1 MLNSSGFLSNR
12 RKIVFKKLGNLIKKI
27 KIIIAPQEKWQLLVL
42 FASILL
48 SALFQTLGV
57 VSILPFMNIIMRPE
71 IIETNR
77 WLNWLY
83 NSLGFTSVNSFII
96 FFGILMLLIIIIGN
110 LTSALAT
117 WLKVRFVY
125 RKNHKISSALLKK
138 YLSLPYVYFLT
149 QNTADLSK
157 NILSEVNVLTNGFI
171 LPLIE
176 IVIKSFVAI
185 GILSM
190 LLFTNI
196 YITILSVIIFGGSY
210 ALIYFYFHDKLKTN
224 GAKRLKENKMRF
236 KTAGEALGGIKDIK
250 VMGRED
256 FFYHRY
262 LRHSCE
268 FSNLEAWSSLIGVMP
283 RYFLETIAFGG
294 IVTLVLYFISTTGNA
309 NEVIPVISFFAFA
322 AYRLLPA
329 LQVVFASSTQVRFS
343 QMTVNR
349 IIEDLS
355 EKGGF
360 SEQFL
365 VYEKEPVKPM
375 PFNTSLQLKE
385 VSFNYP
391 NTNEPVIHNISLPI
405 MHNTSVGLVGPTG
418 AGKTTLV
425 DIILG
430 LLTPQKGEFS
440 VDGVK
445 INENNILNWQK
456 NLGYVPQHIYLSD
469 DTIMNNIAFGIPA
482 EKIDRKTVEQVAK
495 ISNLHDFIIS
505 ELPNGYQTIV
515 GERGIRLSGGE
526 RQRVGIARALYHDP
540 EALVL
545 DEATS
550 SLDGITES
558 AVLEAINNVAKLK
571 TVIIIAHRLTT
582 VKGCDIIYLID
593 KGKITA
599 QGTYDELMG
608 SSAPFRAMAKVSR

>member
-1 MLNSSGFLSNR
+1 VLKKLSNL
-12 RKIVFKKLGNLIKKI
+12 IGKL
-27 KIIIAPQEKWQLLVL
+27 KIIITPQEKWQVLVL

-48 SALFQTLGV
+48 AALFQTLGV
-57 VSILPFMNIIMRPE
+57 VSILPFMSIVMQPE
-71 IIETNR
+71 IIESNR

-83 NSLGFTSVNSFII
+83 NSLDFTSVNSFII
-96 FFGILMLLIIIIGN
+96 FIGFLMLLLIIIGN

-117 WLKVRFVY
+117 WLKVRFVW
-125 RKNHKISSALLKK
+125 RKNHNISSALLKK
-138 YLSLPYVYFLT
+138 YLSMPYVYFLT

-157 NILSEVNVLTNGFI
+157 NILSEVRVLTENFM

-176 IVIKSFVAI
+176 IMIKSFVAI

-190 LLFTNI
+190 LLFTNV
-196 YITILSVIIFGGSY
+196 YVTILSVIIFGGSY
-210 ALIYFYFHDKLKTN
+210 GLIYFYFHDKLRIN
-224 GAKRLKENKMRF
+224 GAKRLKENKQRF
-236 KTAGEALGGIKDIK
+236 KTAGEALSGIKDIK
-250 VMGRED
+250 VMGREN

-262 LRHSCE
+262 LKHSRKY
-268 FSNLEAWSSLIGVMP
+268 SNLVAWSVLIRTMP
-283 RYFLETIAFGG
+283 RFLLEIIAFGG
-294 IVTLVLYFISTTGNA
+294 IVTLVLYFITTTGNA
-309 NEVIPVISFFAFA
+309 NEVIPTISFFAFA

-329 LQVVFASSTQVRFS
+329 LQVVFASFTQVRFS

-349 IIEDLS
+349 IIKDLS

-360 SEQFL
+360 SKQFL
-365 VYEKEPVKPM
+365 IYEKEPVKPM

-385 VSFNYP
+385 VSFSYP
-391 NTNEPVIHNISLPI
+391 NTNETIIHNISLPI
-405 MHNTSVGLVGPTG
+405 QHNTSVGLVGPTG
-418 AGKTTLV
+418 AGKTTLG

-469 DTIMNNIAFGIPA
+469 DTIINNIAFGIPG
-482 EKIDRKTVEQVAK
+482 EKIDRKAVEHVAR
-495 ISNLHDFIIS
+495 ISNLHDFIVS
-505 ELPNGYQTIV
+505 ELPNGYETIV

-540 EALVL
+540 EVLVL

-571 TVIIIAHRLTT
+571 TIIIIAHRLTT
-582 VKGCDIIYLID
+582 VKDCDIVYLVD
-593 KGKITA
+593 KGKIIG
-599 QGTYDELMG
+599 QGTYNELM
-608 SSAPFRAMAKVSR
+608 SSNASFRAMAKVSR

>member
-1 MLNSSGFLSNR
+1 M
-12 RKIVFKKLGNLIKKI
+12 
-27 KIIIAPQEKWQLLVL
+27 
-42 FASILL
+42 
-48 SALFQTLGV
+48 ALFQTLGV
-57 VSILPFMNIIMRPE
+57 VSILPFMSIVMQPE
-71 IIETNR
+71 IIESNK

-83 NSLGFTSVNSFII
+83 NSLDFTSVNSFII
-96 FFGILMLLIIIIGN
+96 FIGVLMLFIIITGN
-110 LTSALAT
+110 LTSALST
-117 WLKVRFVY
+117 WLKVRFVW
-125 RKNHKISSALLKK
+125 RKNHNISSALLKK
-138 YLSLPYVYFLT
+138 YLSLPYVYFLA

-157 NILSEVNVLTNGFI
+157 NILSEVNILTIHFI
-171 LPLIE
+171 LPLINI
-176 IVIKSFVAI
+176 IVRGFVVI

-190 LLFTNI
+190 LLFVDV
-196 YITILSVIIFGGSY
+196 YITILSAFILGGSF
-210 ALIYFYFHDKLKTN
+210 ALIYFYFHDKLKIK
-224 GAKRLKENKMRF
+224 GAKKLKENTLRF
-236 KTAGEALGGIKDIK
+236 KTAGEALSGIKDIK
-250 VMGRED
+250 ITGRED

-262 LRHSCE
+262 LRHSRE
-268 FSNLEAWSSLIGVMP
+268 FSNLQAWSTLIGQMP

-294 IVTLVLYFISTTGNA
+294 IVTLVLYFISTEGNA
-309 NEVIPVISFFAFA
+309 NEAIPMISFFAFA
-322 AYRLLPA
+322 AYRLMPA

-405 MHNTSVGLVGPTG
+405 MHNTSVGLIGPTG

-430 LLTPQKGEFS
+430 LLTPQEGEFS
-440 VDGVK
+440 ADGVK
-445 INENNILNWQK
+445 IDENNILNWQK

-540 EALVL
+540 EVLVL

-582 VKGCDIIYLID
+582 VKDCDVIYLID
-593 KGKITA
+593 KGKIIA
-599 QGTYDELMG
+599 QGTYDELMS
-608 SSAPFRAMAKVSR
+608 SSASFRAMAKVNI

>member
-1 MLNSSGFLSNR
+1 
-12 RKIVFKKLGNLIKKI
+12 VFIKLINLIKKI
-27 KIIIAPQEKWQLLVL
+27 KIIIEPQEKWQLLVL
-42 FASILL
+42 FVSILL
-48 SALFQTLGV
+48 MALFQTLGV
-57 VSILPFMNIIMRPE
+57 VSILPFMSVIMQPE
-71 IIETNR
+71 IIESNR

-83 NSLGFTSVNSFII
+83 NSLSFTSVNSFII
-96 FFGILMLLIIIIGN
+96 FIGILMLLIIIIGN

-117 WLKVRFVY
+117 WLKVRFAW
-125 RKNHKISSALLKK
+125 RKNHNISSALLKK
-138 YLSLPYVYFLT
+138 YLSLPYIYFLT
-149 QNTADLSK
+149 QNTTELSK
-157 NILSEVNVLTNGFI
+157 NILIEVNVLTAYFM
-171 LPLIE
+171 LPLIN
-176 IVIKSFVAI
+176 IMVSSFVGI

-190 LLFTNI
+190 LLFTNV
-196 YITILSVIIFGGSY
+196 YLTILSAIILGGSY
-210 ALIYFYFHDKLKTN
+210 ALIYFYFHDKLKMN
-224 GAKRLKENKMRF
+224 GAKRLKENKLRF

-268 FSNLEAWSSLIGVMP
+268 FSNLQAWNALVGQIP
-283 RYFLETIAFGG
+283 RYFLEILAFGG
-294 IVTLVLYFISTTGNA
+294 IVTLILYFISIVGNV
-309 NEVIPVISFFAFA
+309 NEIIPMVSFFAFA
-322 AYRLLPA
+322 AFRLMPA
-329 LQVVFASSTQVRFS
+329 LQVVFVSFTLVRFS
-343 QMTVNR
+343 QATVNK

-360 SEQFL
+360 REQFL
-365 VYEKEPVKPM
+365 VYEKEPIKPM

-391 NTNEPVIHNISLPI
+391 NINIPVIHNLSLSI
-405 MHNTSVGLVGPTG
+405 QRNTSIGLVGPTG

-445 INENNILNWQK
+445 IDENNILNWQK

-469 DTIMNNIAFGIPA
+469 DTIMNNIAFGVPD
-482 EKIDRKTVEQVAK
+482 EKIDREAVEHAAR
-495 ISNLHDFIIS
+495 ISNLHDFIIL
-505 ELPNGYQTIV
+505 ELPNGYETIV

-540 EALVL
+540 EVLVL

-582 VKGCDIIYLID
+582 VKNCDIIYLID
-593 KGKITA
+593 KGKIIA
-599 QGTYDELMG
+599 QGTYDELMM
-608 SSAPFRAMAKVSR
+608 SSASFRAMARVNR

>member
-1 MLNSSGFLSNR
+1 M
-12 RKIVFKKLGNLIKKI
+12 FKKLINLIKKI

-48 SALFQTLGV
+48 MAFFQTLGV
-57 VSILPFMNIIMRPE
+57 VSILPFMSIVMQPE
-71 IIETNR
+71 IIESNR

-96 FFGILMLLIIIIGN
+96 FMGILMLFIIIIGN

-117 WLKVRFVY
+117 WLKVRFVW
-125 RKNHKISSALLKK
+125 RKNHNISSALLKK

-157 NILSEVNVLTNGFI
+157 NILSETSVLTNGFI
-171 LPLIE
+171 LPLID
-176 IVIKSFVAI
+176 IMIKSFVAI

-190 LLFTNI
+190 LLFTNV
-196 YITILSVIIFGGSY
+196 YMTILSAIIFGGSY

-224 GAKRLKENKMRF
+224 GAKRLKENKQRF

-262 LRHSCE
+262 FRHSLE
-268 FSNLEAWSSLIGVMP
+268 LSNLQAWSSLIGVMP

-294 IVTLVLYFISTTGNA
+294 IVTLVLYFITTAGNV
-309 NEVIPVISFFAFA
+309 NEVIPMISFFAFA

-329 LQVVFASSTQVRFS
+329 LQVVFASFTQVRFS

-360 SEQFL
+360 REQFL
-365 VYEKEPVKPM
+365 VYEKEPIKPM

-385 VSFNYP
+385 ASYNYP
-391 NTNEPVIHNISLPI
+391 NTNKPVIHNISLLVKRNSSI
-405 MHNTSVGLVGPTG
+405 GLVGPTG

-430 LLTPQKGEFS
+430 LLTPQKGEFF

-445 INENNILNWQK
+445 IDESNILNWQK
-456 NLGYVPQHIYLSD
+456 NLGYVPQYIYLSD
-469 DTIMNNIAFGIPA
+469 DTIMNNIAFGIPG
-482 EKIDRKTVEQVAK
+482 EKIDRKVVEYAAR

-505 ELPNGYQTIV
+505 ELPNGYETIV

-540 EALVL
+540 EVLVL

-582 VKGCDIIYLID
+582 VKDCDIIYLID
-593 KGKITA
+593 KGKIIA
-599 QGTYDELMG
+599 QGTYDELMN
-608 SSAPFRAMAKVSR
+608 SSASFRAMARMIK

>member
-1 MLNSSGFLSNR
+1 M
-12 RKIVFKKLGNLIKKI
+12 FKKLVNLIKKI
-27 KIIIAPQEKWQLLVL
+27 KIIIEPQEKWQLLVL
-42 FASILL
+42 FVSILL
-48 SALFQTLGV
+48 MALFQTLGV
-57 VSILPFMNIIMRPE
+57 ASILPFMSVVIQPE
-71 IIETNR
+71 IIESNR

-83 NSLGFTSVNSFII
+83 NSLGFTNVNSFII
-96 FFGILMLLIIIIGN
+96 FIGILMLLIIVIGN

-117 WLKVRFVY
+117 WLKVRFAW
-125 RKNHKISSALLKK
+125 RKNHNISSALLKK

-157 NILSEVNVLTNGFI
+157 NILSEVIVLTAYFI
-171 LPLIE
+171 LPLIN
-176 IVIKSFVAI
+176 IMVNSFVAI
-185 GILSM
+185 SILSM
-190 LLFTNI
+190 LLFINV
-196 YITILSVIIFGGSY
+196 YITILSAIILGGSY
-210 ALIYFYFHDKLKTN
+210 ALIYLYFQNKLKIN
-224 GAKRLKENKMRF
+224 GAKRLKENKLRF
-236 KTAGEALGGIKDIK
+236 KTAGEALSGIKDTK
-250 VMGRED
+250 VMGREA

-262 LRHSCE
+262 LRHSRE
-268 FSNLEAWSSLIGVMP
+268 FSNLQTWTELVGQIP
-283 RYFLETIAFGG
+283 RYFLEILAFGG
-294 IVTLVLYFISTTGNA
+294 IVTLVLYFISTAANV
-309 NEVIPVISFFAFA
+309 NEVIPMVSFFTFA
-322 AYRLLPA
+322 AYRLIPA
-329 LQVVFASSTQVRFS
+329 LQVVFASFTLVRFS
-343 QMTVNR
+343 QTTVNR

-360 SEQFL
+360 REQFL
-365 VYEKEPVKPM
+365 VYEKKPINPM
-375 PFNTSLQLKE
+375 PFNTSFQLKE
-385 VSFNYP
+385 VSYNYP
-391 NTNEPVIHNISLPI
+391 NTNKPVIDGLNLLIQR
-405 MHNTSVGLVGPTG
+405 NTSIGLVGPTG

-425 DIILG
+425 DIVLG

-445 INENNILNWQK
+445 INEHNTLNWQK

-469 DTIMNNIAFGIPA
+469 DTIMNNIAFGIPD
-482 EKIDRKTVEQVAK
+482 EKIDRETVEHVAR

-540 EALVL
+540 EVLVL

-582 VKGCDIIYLID
+582 VKDCDIIYLID
-593 KGKITA
+593 KGKIITH
-599 QGTYDELMG
+599 GTYDELMS
-608 SSAPFRAMAKVSR
+608 SSASFRAMAKVKL